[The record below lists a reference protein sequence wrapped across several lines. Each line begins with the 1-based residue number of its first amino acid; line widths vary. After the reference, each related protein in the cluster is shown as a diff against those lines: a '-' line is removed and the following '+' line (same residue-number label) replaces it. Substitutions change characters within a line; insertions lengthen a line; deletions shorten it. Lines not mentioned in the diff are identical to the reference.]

1 MYLLKRG
8 RPACVGRNDA
18 GGTPTPQWV
27 VGDFILLK
35 EPGEPTLVMLHGT
48 GGDEREMF
56 AFGQSL
62 RAEGMGLLAPRGK
75 EPERGMNRWFRR
87 RAEGVFDLENLAM
100 RADEL
105 ADFVVETLPGKRIAV
120 GFSNGANVAAAIL
133 LRRPD
138 VFSAAILLA
147 PMVPFEPSELPD
159 LMGVRVHLDC
169 GENDPMVPRE
179 NAARLAAMLSGAGA
193 RVSVRWH
200 PGGHALDAEGI
211 ERAKEVVREEGKGKG

>member
-1 MYLLKRG
+1 MPPGWRHHNEG
-8 RPACVGRNDA
+8 VS
-18 GGTPTPQWV
+18 
-27 VGDFILLK
+27 DFIHLQ

-56 AFGQSL
+56 ALGQSL
-62 RAEGMGLLAPRGK
+62 RAEGMALLAPRGK

-87 RAEGVFDLENLAM
+87 KAEGVFDLENLAM

-105 ADFVVETLPGKRIAV
+105 ADFVIETVPGRRIAV

-133 LRRPD
+133 LQRPD

-147 PMVPFEPSELPD
+147 PMVPFEPSEPPD

-169 GENDPMVPRE
+169 GESDPMVPRE
-179 NAARLAAMLSGAGA
+179 NAARLAAMLSKAGA

-200 PGGHALDAEGI
+200 FGGHALDAEGLEEAKKVI
-211 ERAKEVVREEGKGKG
+211 ESLR